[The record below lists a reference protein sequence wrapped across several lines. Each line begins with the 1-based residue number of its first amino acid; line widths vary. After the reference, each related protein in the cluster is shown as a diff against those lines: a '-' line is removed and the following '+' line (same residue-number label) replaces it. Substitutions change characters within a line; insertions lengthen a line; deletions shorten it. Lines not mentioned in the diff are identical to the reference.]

1 MFSDLELATNAAIK
15 AGDIILNYF
24 KSDYEIK
31 EKGYHNPV
39 TTADKAADNFLKR
52 TLMEDRPEYGWLS
65 EETVDSFE
73 RLNKSKVWIVD
84 PLDGTKEFI
93 EGVANFVVSIGLV
106 QDGYPIVGVLY
117 NPVSKELFSAA
128 NNEGAYLNGISIKC
142 SSKENLSDMSLLI
155 SRSALVAAVNPNLYA
170 TDPTGFNS

>member
-128 NNEGAYLNGISIKC
+128 NNEGAYLNGLSI
-142 SSKENLSDMSLLI
+142 
-155 SRSALVAAVNPNLYA
+155 
-170 TDPTGFNS
+170 

>member
-52 TLMEDRPEYGWLS
+52 TLM
-65 EETVDSFE
+65 
-73 RLNKSKVWIVD
+73 
-84 PLDGTKEFI
+84 
-93 EGVANFVVSIGLV
+93 
-106 QDGYPIVGVLY
+106 
-117 NPVSKELFSAA
+117 
-128 NNEGAYLNGISIKC
+128 
-142 SSKENLSDMSLLI
+142 
-155 SRSALVAAVNPNLYA
+155 
-170 TDPTGFNS
+170 